1 MKEEKKTYKAKTLA
15 DVKPMKEA
23 ELKEALENK
32 LSPFIYDAIKD
43 RLDTIPVHLQEA
55 LVQKIR
61 LPRRAMIDFQ
71 IPFNRHQQREIA
83 LEALYQHLLLDKDIR
98 KSLYDALLGSNAV
111 NGYLYSLT
119 VGTVENEEHY
129 KEILKPYLREDWE
142 FERLSLLEQAILL
155 MSCQEILENE
165 TPKSVAINE
174 AVTLAKEY
182 CDDPSPKL
190 INGIL
195 DNLPDLSK
203 SDKQAKKEEEE
214 KSQPVPEQDEEKK
227 VAQESLQPVSSSDED
242 QEK

>member
-1 MKEEKKTYKAKTLA
+1 MQETKLTKPPSRSQTLGDVRPRKKEELQ
-15 DVKPMKEA
+15 
-23 ELKEALENK
+23 EALENR

-111 NGYLYSLT
+111 DGYLYSLT
-119 VGTVENEEHY
+119 VGTVENEDHY
-129 KEILKPYLREDWE
+129 KEILAPYLREDWE
-142 FERLSLLEQAILL
+142 FDRLSLLEQAILL

-195 DNLPDLSK
+195 DNLPDAAQSHSK
-203 SDKQAKKEEEE
+203 PTSAEEKEE
-214 KSQPVPEQDEEKK
+214 S
-227 VAQESLQPVSSSDED
+227 AQEAVADNQDHADDSSL
-242 QEK
+242 